1 MSYRLNGLDKLKL
14 TKEGRQYIPIEL
26 DVFDGENVT
35 GKIHSSQLSLK
46 AANKQDN
53 FELRK
58 INKDTIQIKDL
69 SIYKYSY
76 EKIRIMSDRLIS
88 FRFVIPAFQRGYR
101 WETEQVHELF
111 DDIYINFKKY
121 YNNSKLPEEIKWYC
135 IQPLV
140 LKPSTCFLNEYRVI
154 DGQQRLTTITLLLEA
169 LNNQVPDENIF
180 HAFIP
185 ISYESRNESGIFLNN
200 VGEICK
206 NAINSVENSDK
217 SAVSIKERVEITI
230 NYIEQKP
237 TDLNSRYMLNTYLY
251 AYWYFWDIINAN
263 ANGKDYFS
271 FVEKTWNNDEQKE
284 PKRFG
289 LLAEMLLES
298 TSVIWYTIDKN
309 EEEEHKAYEDFNS
322 GKISLTSS
330 ELVKGIFM
338 NPDNYI
344 DSYISDNSL
353 YKQLEIRQ
361 TMLGGQ
367 WDDIERILHND
378 EFWLFV
384 PHQGDQEG
392 ELDKSTHIDSI
403 FNMYVY
409 FFIMQG
415 NGTFNIEDPLFSFK
429 QINEM
434 IMKRLASSEDKFKT
448 MLRIWLEIKNVYT
461 TFHEWFIGDNSLK
474 NVNSLYHRISLF
486 KRIVIDKK
494 WNYKYRYLTELRKMN
509 SLYNELTIC
518 EKKERENLLNIE
530 IVKVLLGN
538 DEPKSDDLKKFI
550 KTITYEY
557 ANAVEAIL
565 LAFNLDT
572 LEGARA
578 YGGRFPFNIYDKQKW
593 HKEHIFATNTE
604 LSGEN
609 SDERELYKALVSENE
624 MKSFIKYSDLLGAD
638 DKPFYEKTINEIN
651 SIINNQVPDNEIEDL
666 NTRLLTKD
674 GDVLKNILRDNHL
687 GNMALLTEPEN
698 IKISNKPFKIK
709 SAKITQW
716 FKEGDFIPICTM
728 NVFSDFYSNDESDST
743 HWLYSKRLSYLEQMI
758 NSVNNYFFGV
768 EAIENEGK

>member
-1 MSYRLNGLDKLKL
+1 MSYRLYGLDKL
-14 TKEGRQYIPIEL
+14 EFAIEDRQYKPIEL
-26 DVFDGENVT
+26 NVLDGEKVI
-35 GKIHSSQLSLK
+35 GKVHSSQLSLK
-46 AANKQDN
+46 AANRQDN
-53 FELRK
+53 FELRR

-76 EKIRIMSDRLIS
+76 EKIKIMSDRLIS

-101 WETEQVHELF
+101 WETEQVHELL
-111 DDIYINFKKY
+111 DDIYTNFKKY
-121 YNNSKLPEEIKWYC
+121 YNNPELPEEIKWYC

-140 LKPSTCFLNEYRVI
+140 LKQSDCFLNEYRVI

-185 ISYESRNESGIFLNN
+185 ISYESRSESGIFLNN
-200 VGEICK
+200 VGEMCR
-206 NAINSVENSDK
+206 NALNSVKISDK
-217 SAVSIKERVEITI
+217 AAVSLKERVEITI

-263 ANGKDYFS
+263 GNGKDYFS
-271 FVEKTWNNDEQKE
+271 FVEKTWDNDEQKE

-289 LLAEMLLES
+289 LLAEMLLEL
-298 TSVIWYTIDKN
+298 TSVIWYTIDN
-309 EEEEHKAYEDFNS
+309 DEEDEHKIFEDFNS
-322 GKISLTSS
+322 GKINLTSS

-344 DSYISDNSL
+344 DSYVSDNSL
-353 YKQLEIRQ
+353 YKQLEVRQ

-378 EFWLFV
+378 EFWSFV

-409 FFIMQG
+409 FFIMEE
-415 NGTFNIEDPLFSFK
+415 NSTFNVEDPLFSFK
-429 QINEM
+429 KINEM
-434 IMKRLASSEDKFKT
+434 IINRLASSDDKFKT
-448 MLRIWLEIKNVYT
+448 MLRIWLEIKTVYT

-474 NVNSLYHRISLF
+474 NINSLYHRISLL
-486 KRIVIDKK
+486 KRIVINKQ
-494 WNYKYRYLTELRKMN
+494 WNYKQRYLAELKKMN
-509 SLYNELTIC
+509 SLYNKLTMC
-518 EKKERENLLNIE
+518 GKKERENLLNIE
-530 IVKVLLGN
+530 IVKALLGN
-538 DEPKSDDLKKFI
+538 DEPQSNDLKEFI
-550 KTITYEY
+550 KSITYDND
-557 ANAVEAIL
+557 NAVEAVL
-565 LAFNLDT
+565 LAFNLGT

-578 YGGRFPFNIYDKQKW
+578 YGGRFPFNIFDKQKW

-604 LSGEN
+604 ISGEN

-624 MKSFIKYSDLLGAD
+624 IKSFEKYSDLLNAD
-638 DKPFYEKTINEIN
+638 DKPLYGKTINEIN
-651 SIINNQVPDNEIEDL
+651 SIINNQVPENEIGDL

-674 GDVLKNILRDNHL
+674 GDILRNILRDNHM
-687 GNMALLTEPEN
+687 GNMALLPEHIN
-698 IKISNKPFKIK
+698 ISISNKSFKIK
-709 SAKITQW
+709 LAEITQW
-716 FKEGDFIPICTM
+716 FKKGDFIPICTM
-728 NVFSDFYSNDESDST
+728 NVFSDFYSNDESYST
-743 HWLYSKRLSYLEQMI
+743 HWLYSKRLSYLEQMV
-758 NSVNNYFFGV
+758 NSVKNYFFGN
-768 EAIENEGK
+768 EGIENDGK